1 MEEFQM
7 RNEIF
12 KIEESD
18 EMIKCLRRANELFKS
33 EQVLLKCGDCL
44 TYVFNTVSEAIMFI
58 VYREKA
64 IICKEE
70 NPREFKEASFGNTN
84 SIDLYL
90 RIETEEDNWYMIKTL
105 RSYQYMKDREEMLK
119 ESREIEEI
127 LKGSKDKF
135 INDLSEKAELLNLEF
150 DKFRISTQSI
160 ENRKKIKR
168 MLDRYFGP
176 NGWIDYWFTTNTLS
190 KNSVELTLHVLL
202 NDESTIIDV
211 TSLKDVKKF

>member
-1 MEEFQM
+1 M

-12 KIEESD
+12 RIEESD

-33 EQVLLKCGDCL
+33 EQVLLKCADCL

-58 VYREKA
+58 VYREKSL
-64 IICKEE
+64 ICKEE
-70 NPREFKEASFGNTN
+70 PQREFKEASFGNTD

-90 RIETEEDNWYMIKTL
+90 SIKTEGDNWYNIKTL

-150 DKFRISTQSI
+150 GRFRISTQSI

-176 NGWIDYWFTTNTLS
+176 NGWIDYWFTTNVLS

-202 NDESTIIDV
+202 NDEATIIDV

>member
-1 MEEFQM
+1 
-7 RNEIF
+7 
-12 KIEESD
+12 
-18 EMIKCLRRANELFKS
+18 
-33 EQVLLKCGDCL
+33 
-44 TYVFNTVSEAIMFI
+44 
-58 VYREKA
+58 
-64 IICKEE
+64 
-70 NPREFKEASFGNTN
+70 
-84 SIDLYL
+84 
-90 RIETEEDNWYMIKTL
+90 
-105 RSYQYMKDREEMLK
+105 MKDREEMLK

-150 DKFRISTQSI
+150 GKFRISTQSI

-176 NGWIDYWFTTNTLS
+176 SGWIDYWFTTNTLS